1 MTRWTMFAPVV
12 LLATGGCLAT
22 KSDIR
27 LMQDE
32 MRATRAMIARADS
45 IALQREQIRR
55 AETEVA
61 NAAMG
66 RTADS
71 LKALSQRL
79 ATFQSTTS
87 GQIDQIANDLIRT
100 QALLGQSTRALQEMR
115 QQYESLREQTAATPT
130 TTPIPTTDTTQR
142 VAPGTPGPATLLL
155 TGRNQM
161 SNRSYRTARM
171 TFEQLLSTYPNAEEA
186 AAAQQFIGEAFEAE
200 RNQPAADSV
209 YQLVVGRYPRTPY
222 APTALYK
229 RAKMLWDAN
238 RKAEARPILQ
248 RVRTEYPSSDEA
260 RLAKD
265 LLDGR

>member
-1 MTRWTMFAPVV
+1 MTRWTTLAPVV
-12 LLATGGCLAT
+12 MLAAGGCIAS

-27 LMQDE
+27 LLQDE
-32 MRATRAMIARADS
+32 MRATRAMIAHSDS
-45 IALQREQIRR
+45 VAMQREQVRR

-61 NAAMG
+61 AAAV
-66 RTADS
+66 RRSADS
-71 LKALSQRL
+71 LRSLSQRL
-79 ATFQSTTS
+79 ATFQATTS
-87 GQIDQIANDLIRT
+87 GQIDQIANDLIRF
-100 QALLGQSTRALQEMR
+100 QALLGQSTRAVQEMR
-115 QQYESLREQTAATPT
+115 QQYEGLREAVPAPTPGG
-130 TTPIPTTDTTQR
+130 TDTTQR
-142 VAPGTPGPATLLL
+142 AGVAPGTPGPATLLV

-161 SNRSYRTARM
+161 SQRSYGIARR
-171 TFEQLLSTYPNAEEA
+171 TFEQLLSAYPNAEEA
-186 AAAQQFIGEAFEAE
+186 AAAQQYVGEAFEAE

-209 YQLVVGRYPRTPY
+209 YQLVVGRYPRSPY

-248 RVRTEYPSSDEA
+248 RIRTDYPQSDEA

>member
-1 MTRWTMFAPVV
+1 MTRWTTIAPVV
-12 LLATGGCLAT
+12 LLATGACVAT
-22 KSDIR
+22 KGDIR
-27 LMQDE
+27 LLQDE

-45 IALQREQIRR
+45 VALQREQVRR
-55 AETEVA
+55 AEAEIAT
-61 NAAMG
+61 AALT

-71 LKALSQRL
+71 IKMLSQRL
-79 ATFQSTTS
+79 ATFQATTS

-115 QQYESLREQTAATPT
+115 AQYEGLREPTAAP
-130 TTPIPTTDTTQR
+130 PVATTDTTQR
-142 VAPGTPGPATLLL
+142 AAPGTPGPATLLL

-161 SNRSYRTARM
+161 SNRSFRTART

-209 YQLVVGRYPRTPY
+209 YQLVAGRYPRSPY

-238 RKAEARPILQ
+238 RKAEARPLLQ
-248 RVRTEYPSSDEA
+248 QIRTQYPSSDEA

>member
-1 MTRWTMFAPVV
+1 MTRWTACAPIV

-27 LMQDE
+27 LLQDE
-32 MRATRAMIARADS
+32 MRATRSMIARADS
-45 IALQREQIRR
+45 VALQREQIRR
-55 AETEVA
+55 AEAEVA
-61 NAAMG
+61 SAALG

-71 LKALSQRL
+71 LRALSLRV
-79 ATFQSTTS
+79 ATFQATTA

-115 QQYESLREQTAATPT
+115 AQYEGLRQPEPAAPPT
-130 TTPIPTTDTTQR
+130 TTDTTQR
-142 VAPGTPGPATLLL
+142 SAPATPGPATLLL

-161 SNRSYRTARM
+161 GNRSYRTARM
-171 TFEQLLSTYPNAEEA
+171 TFEQLLLSYPNAEEA

-209 YQLVVGRYPRTPY
+209 YQLVAGRFPRSPY

-248 RVRTEYPSSDEA
+248 RIRTEYPSSDEA